1 MGCSCGRARVIK
13 DPSGP
18 GIEKPRTNNY
28 ISDPVKTKVSAHDP
42 VVTSESTPIPAA
54 QSSRKDPTEAADT
67 IKQQGNKAPIELH
80 IPSNPQPALFSTED
94 SKPSTLHRKSILQ
107 TEQEMNLLV
116 KDSLQG
122 IYARAIALE
131 AI

>member
-1 MGCSCGRARVIK
+1 MIK

-28 ISDPVKTKVSAHDP
+28 ISDPVKTKVTVPDP
-42 VVTSESTPIPAA
+42 VTSESTPTPAA
-54 QSSRKDPTEAADT
+54 HSSRKDPIEAT
-67 IKQQGNKAPIELH
+67 NTLKQTGNKASIELH
-80 IPSNPQPALFSTED
+80 IPSNPPQPALFPAEE

-107 TEQEMNLLV
+107 TEQEINLLV

>member
-1 MGCSCGRARVIK
+1 VIK

-28 ISDPVKTKVSAHDP
+28 ISDPVKTKATVPALDP
-42 VVTSESTPIPAA
+42 VVTSESTPTPAA
-54 QSSRKDPTEAADT
+54 QSGRKDQTEAT
-67 IKQQGNKAPIELH
+67 NTLKQQGKKAPIELH
-80 IPSNPQPALFSTED
+80 IPLNPPQPALFSAED
-94 SKPSTLHRKSILQ
+94 SKPSASHRKSILQ
-107 TEQEMNLLV
+107 TEQEINLLV